1 MRRLKRSAISEAG
14 MLPTNAPKSKLDTM
28 KPIYDS
34 LYSGEVGP
42 VPIPTVER
50 KLVAGKTYEMTAR
63 S

>member
-1 MRRLKRSAISEAG
+1 

-34 LYSGEVGP
+34 LYSGELGP